1 MSRKKTAKGTKIS
14 KRAKTS
20 TGTKTSKHRTSHG
33 RTAVKAKRQT
43 KKSSGVSRTSK
54 PVNQRSTGSTSARNQ
69 EKLLAEATR
78 ELMSLGSDA
87 FSSLE

>member
-1 MSRKKTAKGTKIS
+1 
-14 KRAKTS
+14 
-20 TGTKTSKHRTSHG
+20 
-33 RTAVKAKRQT
+33 
-43 KKSSGVSRTSK
+43 
-54 PVNQRSTGSTSARNQ
+54 VNQRSTGSTSARNQ